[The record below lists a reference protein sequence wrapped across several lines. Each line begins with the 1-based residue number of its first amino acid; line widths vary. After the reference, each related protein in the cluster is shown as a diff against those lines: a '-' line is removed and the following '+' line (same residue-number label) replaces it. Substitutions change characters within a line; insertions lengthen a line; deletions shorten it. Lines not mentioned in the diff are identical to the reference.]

1 MGPSVSVK
9 DVNQQAFTK
18 AFAEFL
24 KKSGKV
30 KQPDWADLVKT
41 AKFKEL
47 APDDDGYFT
56 RVSAVARH
64 IYMRSPVGVGAIT
77 KIFGARK
84 RRGTRPSHFCV
95 SSGSVARK
103 ALQTLEQLKLVEK
116 APSGGRI
123 PTSQGHR
130 DLDRIAA
137 QMKKIKAAPKE
148 AAPVII
154 ASPPVVAATEE
165 AAA

>member
-1 MGPSVSVK
+1 MG
-9 DVNQQAFTK
+9 TK

-30 KQPDWADLVKT
+30 KQPEWADLVKT

-47 APDDDGYFT
+47 APYDDDWYFT

-77 KIFGARK
+77 KIFGARM

-95 SSGSVARK
+95 ASK

-116 APSGGRI
+116 APNGGRI
-123 PTSQGHR
+123 LTSQGHR

-154 ASPPVVAATEE
+154 ASPPVLAAD
-165 AAA
+165 AAAPTPAVVEATA

>member
-1 MGPSVSVK
+1 MHLFLLSQKMPSVGVK

-30 KQPDWADLVKT
+30 KVPDWSDLIKT
-41 AKFKEL
+41 ARFKEL
-47 APDDDGYFT
+47 APYDDDWFYT

-64 IYMRSPVGVGAIT
+64 IYMRSPVGVGAVR
-77 KIFGARK
+77 KIFGARYS
-84 RRGTRPSHFCV
+84 RGTRPSHFCI

-103 ALQTLEQLKLVEK
+103 SLQTLESLKLVEK
-116 APSGGRI
+116 VPSGGRRL
-123 PTSQGHR
+123 TSQGRR

-137 QMKKIKAAPKE
+137 QIKAASKVPK
-148 AAPVII
+148 AAPVF
-154 ASPPVVAATEE
+154 VTTQEK
-165 AAA
+165 